1 MKGFYYLAI
10 LFIPFTVLGQIGLPI
25 QHSMRPKSNLV
36 VNYDFSK
43 PASFTRGNTFATNIA
58 ASGNASVVNAPIF
71 MNSLGF
77 IELDG
82 VNEYLVTPNVRPYFK
97 SVNSSVQKSF
107 TMSLWVYPSALNGV
121 IVSELDSQT
130 PSSGFHATN
139 IEIVNGFIK
148 YRVWDSPIITS
159 SLALNLN
166 RWYHIAMVY
175 NGTAVKAYLNG
186 VLQGTQSAARDIPS
200 IAQNYAIGASETTYM
215 GSGGYGKFNL
225 AQFKLYNLPL
235 TDLEI
240 LQEYLARKDEFDYT
254 IHSPSTNTNPTYWS
268 VSSAWNSET
277 TFSQQHYTPWINN
290 TTLGWAAGTND
301 ANQSITLSYDAP
313 TTIKGI
319 VTQGR
324 ANNGGQWVTKA
335 HIETSPNGAA
345 PWTRVLSNALLNT
358 NSTDDVR
365 VLFPTPVFAKAV
377 RVLPV
382 EWNSG
387 GHITMRLGLLLT
399 PLDIT
404 TSNLTL
410 YYNPALTESYSGS
423 GNAINDLAGNGT
435 TATLYNAPSHNA
447 ATGFTFNGSNQYATI
462 PSVAGVTN
470 FTNTQQYSVEIWFRP
485 SNGQVNA
492 GEAELFEKWNQN
504 NESRYPFVFRYN
516 EGTSSMFVACYD
528 GVNFRNVTASGFPVN
543 TWKQVVGVFN
553 FVTNTLT
560 MYRDGVSV
568 GSTSISGMTQVS
580 NTSPIAIGTRLGTGG
595 SISPAIMYKGNVGI
609 IRMYNKPLTAAEVL
623 NNFNTTK
630 GTYGL

>member
-1 MKGFYYLAI
+1 MKKILYLVLLLVHCAAI
-10 LFIPFTVLGQIGLPI
+10 GQIGLPI
-25 QHSMRPKSNLV
+25 QQSVLPKNSLV

-43 PASFTRGNTFATNIA
+43 PASFTRGNSFVTSIA
-58 ASGNASVVNAPIF
+58 ASGNGSVVNAPIF

-107 TMSLWVYPSALNGV
+107 TMSLWLYPTALNGV

-159 SLALNLN
+159 SLALSLN

-175 NGTAVKAYLNG
+175 NGTSVKAYLNG
-186 VLQGTQSAARDIPS
+186 VLQGTQTAARDIS
-200 IAQNYAIGASETTYM
+200 NIAQNYAIGASETTNM
-215 GSGGYGKFNL
+215 GSGAYGKFNL

-235 TDLEI
+235 SDVDI

-254 IHSPSTNTNPTYWS
+254 IHSPATNTNPTYWS
-268 VSSAWNSET
+268 VSSVWNSET
-277 TFSQQHYTPWINN
+277 TFNQPHYTPWLNN
-290 TTLGWAAGTND
+290 TTLGWAALYYDT
-301 ANQSITLSYDAP
+301 NQSITLSYDAP

-324 ANNGGQWVTKA
+324 ANNGGQWVTTA

-345 PWTRVLSNALLNT
+345 PWTRVLSNATLNS
-358 NSTDDVR
+358 NSVDDVR
-365 VLFPTPVFAKAV
+365 ILFPAPVFAKAV

-382 EWNSG
+382 EWNN
-387 GHITMRLGLLLT
+387 HITMRLGLLLK

-410 YYNPALTESYSGS
+410 YYNHALTESYSGS

-435 TATLYNAPSHNA
+435 TATLYNAPAYNA
-447 ATGFTFNGSNQYATI
+447 ATGFSFNGSNQYATI
-462 PSVAGVTN
+462 PSVNGLTN

-492 GEAELFEKWNQN
+492 GEAELLEKWNLN

-516 EGTSSMFVACYD
+516 ESTNSMFAACYD
-528 GVNFRNVTASGFPVN
+528 GVNFRSVSASGFPVN

-553 FVTNTLT
+553 FVSNTLT
-560 MYRDGVSV
+560 LYRDGVSV

-580 NTSPIAIGTRLGTGG
+580 NTSPVTIGTRLGTGG
-595 SISPAIMYKGNVGI
+595 TISSGIMYKGNVGI

>member
-1 MKGFYYLAI
+1 MKKILYLVLLLVHCAAI
-10 LFIPFTVLGQIGLPI
+10 GQIGLPI
-25 QHSMRPKSNLV
+25 QQSMLPKNSLV

-43 PASFTRGNTFATNIA
+43 SASFTRGNSFVTNIA
-58 ASGNASVVNAPIF
+58 ASGNALVVNAPIF

-77 IELDG
+77 VSLDG
-82 VNEYLVTPNVRPYFK
+82 VNQYVMTPNLRPFFK
-97 SVNSSVQKSF
+97 SANASAQKSF
-107 TMSLWVYPSALNGV
+107 TISLWVYPTASNGV
-121 IVSELDSQT
+121 IVSEQESQT
-130 PSSGFHATN
+130 LNSGFFTSN
-139 IEIVNGFIK
+139 IELVNSIIK
-148 YRVWDSPIITS
+148 YKVWNGTEILS
-159 SLALNLN
+159 SAIALN
-166 RWYHIAMVY
+166 RWYHISMVY
-175 NGTAVKAYLNG
+175 NGTSVKGYLNG
-186 VLQGTQSAARDIPS
+186 LLIGTQAYDRTLPPAG
-200 IAQNYAIGASETTYM
+200 QFYGIGAQSTTSM
-215 GSGGYGKFNL
+215 GSGAFGKFNL

-235 TDLEI
+235 RDVDI
-240 LQEYLARKDEFDYT
+240 LQEYLARKDEFDYS
-254 IHSPSTNTNPTYWS
+254 IHSPATNANPTYWS
-268 VSSAWNSET
+268 ISSAWNSEN
-277 TFSQQHYTPWINN
+277 TFGQLHYTPWLNN
-290 TTLGWAAGTND
+290 TTLGWAAGVND

-387 GHITMRLGLLLT
+387 GHITMRLGLLLK

-492 GEAELFEKWNQN
+492 GEAELLEKWNLN

-516 EGTSSMFVACYD
+516 ESTNSMFAACYD
-528 GVNFRNVTASGFPVN
+528 GVNFRSVSASGFPVN

-553 FVTNTLT
+553 FVSNTLT
-560 MYRDGVSV
+560 LYRDGVSV

-580 NTSPIAIGTRLGTGG
+580 NTSPVTIGTRLGTGG
-595 SISPAIMYKGNVGI
+595 TISPAIMYKGNVGI

>member
-10 LFIPFTVLGQIGLPI
+10 LCIPFTALGQIGLPI
-25 QHSMRPKSNLV
+25 QQSIRPKSNLV

-43 PASFTRGNTFATNIA
+43 PASFTRGNSVATNIA

-82 VNEYLVTPNVRPYFK
+82 VNEYIMTPNLRPFFK
-97 SVNSSVQKSF
+97 SVNASAQKSF
-107 TMSLWVYPSALNGV
+107 TMSLWIYPTALNGV

-186 VLQGTQSAARDIPS
+186 VLQGTQTAARDIPS

-254 IHSPSTNTNPTYWS
+254 IHSPSSNANPTYWS
-268 VSSAWNSET
+268 VSSAWNGET

-290 TTLGWAAGTND
+290 ITLGWAAGAND

-324 ANNGGQWVTKA
+324 ANNGGQWVTTA
-335 HIETSPNGAA
+335 HIETSPNGVA
-345 PWTRVLSNALLNT
+345 PWTRVISNATLNS
-358 NSTDDVR
+358 NSIDDAR

-377 RVLPV
+377 RILPV
-382 EWNSG
+382 GWIN
-387 GHITMRLGLLLT
+387 HITMRLGLLLK
-399 PLDIT
+399 PIDFT
-404 TSNLTL
+404 TNNLIL
-410 YYNPALTESYSGS
+410 YYNPAMTESYSGTGTTVNDIS
-423 GNAINDLAGNGT
+423 GNGMNGT
-435 TATLYNAPSHNA
+435 LSNVTTSATA
-447 ATGFTFNGSNQYATI
+447 FTFNGSNSQVSIPDNAILEPGTGNWTIEVWFKPTVVSGTLLGKYNNGGNTANISYALRMGANYI
-462 PSVAGVTN
+462 RAD
-470 FTNTQQYSVEIWFRP
+470 F
-485 SNGQVNA
+485 SNGST
-492 GEAELFEKWNQN
+492 GF
-504 NESRYPFVFRYN
+504 
-516 EGTSSMFVACYD
+516 TSDNY
-528 GVNFRNVTASGFPVN
+528 
-543 TWKQVVGVFN
+543 
-553 FVTNTLT
+553 TLT
-560 MYRDGVSV
+560 PNNWVQMVYVWNKTNNVLYTYSNGVIKQ
-568 GSTSISGMTQVS
+568 TKTITISGILNSITNLFLGSYNGGEYPQYF
-580 NTSPIAIGTRLGTGG
+580 NGQIG
-595 SISPAIMYKGNVGI
+595 VV
-609 IRMYNKPLTAAEVL
+609 RMYNKPLTDSEVL

-630 GTYGL
+630 ATYGL

>member
-10 LFIPFTVLGQIGLPI
+10 LFIPFTALGQIGLPI

-82 VNEYLVTPNVRPYFK
+82 VNEYLVTPNVKSYFK

-186 VLQGTQSAARDIPS
+186 VLQGTQTAARDIPI
-200 IAQNYAIGASETTYM
+200 IAQNYAIGASETTNM

-235 TDLEI
+235 TDSEI
-240 LQEYLARKDEFDYT
+240 LQEYLARKDEFDYA

-268 VSSAWNSET
+268 VSSAWNGET
-277 TFSQQHYTPWINN
+277 TFSQPHYTPWINN

-324 ANNGGQWVTKA
+324 ANNGGQWVTTA
-335 HIETSPNGAA
+335 HIETSPNGSA
-345 PWTRVLSNALLNT
+345 PWTRVISNATLNS
-358 NSTDDVR
+358 NSIDDAR

-377 RVLPV
+377 RILPV
-382 EWNSG
+382 GWIN
-387 GHITMRLGLLLT
+387 HITMRLGLLLK
-399 PLDIT
+399 PIDFT
-404 TSNLTL
+404 TNNLIL
-410 YYNPALTESYSGS
+410 YYNPAMTESYSGTGTTVNDIS
-423 GNAINDLAGNGT
+423 GNGMNGT
-435 TATLYNAPSHNA
+435 LSNVTTSATA
-447 ATGFTFNGSNQYATI
+447 FTFNGSNSQVSIPDNAVLEPGTGNWTIEVWFKPTVVSGTLLGKYNNGGNTANISYALRMGANNI
-462 PSVAGVTN
+462 RAD
-470 FTNTQQYSVEIWFRP
+470 F
-485 SNGQVNA
+485 SNGTT
-492 GEAELFEKWNQN
+492 GF
-504 NESRYPFVFRYN
+504 
-516 EGTSSMFVACYD
+516 TSDNY
-528 GVNFRNVTASGFPVN
+528 
-543 TWKQVVGVFN
+543 
-553 FVTNTLT
+553 TLT
-560 MYRDGVSV
+560 PNNWVQMVYVWNKTNNVLYTYSNGVIKQ
-568 GSTSISGMTQVS
+568 TKTITISGILNSITNLFLGSYNGGEYPQYF
-580 NTSPIAIGTRLGTGG
+580 NGQIG
-595 SISPAIMYKGNVGI
+595 VV
-609 IRMYNKPLTAAEVL
+609 RMYNKPLTDSEVL

-630 GTYGL
+630 ATYGL

>member
-82 VNEYLVTPNVRPYFK
+82 VNEYLVTPNVKSYFK

-186 VLQGTQSAARDIPS
+186 VLQGTQTAARDIPI
-200 IAQNYAIGASETTYM
+200 IAQNYAIGASETTNM

-235 TDLEI
+235 TDSEI
-240 LQEYLARKDEFDYT
+240 LQEYLARKDEFDYA

-268 VSSAWNSET
+268 VSSAWNGET

-324 ANNGGQWVTKA
+324 ANNGGQWVTTA
-335 HIETSPNGAA
+335 HIETSPNGLA
-345 PWTRVLSNALLNT
+345 PWTRVLSNATLNS
-358 NSTDDVR
+358 NSIDDAR

-377 RVLPV
+377 RILPV
-382 EWNSG
+382 GWIN
-387 GHITMRLGLLLT
+387 HITMRLGLLLK
-399 PLDIT
+399 PIDFT
-404 TSNLTL
+404 TNNLIL
-410 YYNPALTESYSGS
+410 YYNPAMTESYSGTGTTVNDIS
-423 GNAINDLAGNGT
+423 GNGMNGT
-435 TATLYNAPSHNA
+435 LSNVTTSATA
-447 ATGFTFNGSNQYATI
+447 FTFNGSNSQVSIPDNAVLEPGTGNWSIEVWFKPTVVSGTLLGKYNNGGNTANISYALRMGANYI
-462 PSVAGVTN
+462 RAD
-470 FTNTQQYSVEIWFRP
+470 F
-485 SNGQVNA
+485 SNGTT
-492 GEAELFEKWNQN
+492 GF
-504 NESRYPFVFRYN
+504 
-516 EGTSSMFVACYD
+516 TSDNY
-528 GVNFRNVTASGFPVN
+528 
-543 TWKQVVGVFN
+543 
-553 FVTNTLT
+553 TLT
-560 MYRDGVSV
+560 PNNWVQMVYVWNKTNNVLYTYSNGVIKQ
-568 GSTSISGMTQVS
+568 TKTITISGILNSITNLFLGSYNGGEYPQYF
-580 NTSPIAIGTRLGTGG
+580 NGQIG
-595 SISPAIMYKGNVGI
+595 VV
-609 IRMYNKPLTAAEVL
+609 RMYNKPLTDSEVL

-630 GTYGL
+630 ATYGL

>member
-10 LFIPFTVLGQIGLPI
+10 LFIPFTALGQIGLPI

-159 SLALNLN
+159 SLAVNLN
-166 RWYHIAMVY
+166 KWYHIAMVY

-186 VLQGTQSAARDIPS
+186 VLQGTQTAARDIPS

-268 VSSAWNSET
+268 VSSAWNGET

-324 ANNGGQWVTKA
+324 ANNGGQWVTTA
-335 HIETSPNGAA
+335 HIETSPNGVA
-345 PWTRVLSNALLNT
+345 PWTRVLSNATLNS
-358 NSTDDVR
+358 NSIDDVR

-377 RVLPV
+377 RILPV
-382 EWNSG
+382 GWNN
-387 GHITMRLGLLLT
+387 HITMRLGLLLK
-399 PLDIT
+399 PIDFT
-404 TSNLTL
+404 TNNLIL
-410 YYNPALTESYSGS
+410 YYNPAMTESYSGS
-423 GNAINDLAGNGT
+423 GTTVNDISGNGMNGTLSNVT
-435 TATLYNAPSHNA
+435 TSATA
-447 ATGFTFNGSNQYATI
+447 FTFNGSNSQVSIPDNAVLEPGTGNWTIEVWFKPTVVSGTLLGKYNNGGNTANISYALRMGANYI
-462 PSVAGVTN
+462 RAD
-470 FTNTQQYSVEIWFRP
+470 F
-485 SNGQVNA
+485 SNGTT
-492 GEAELFEKWNQN
+492 GF
-504 NESRYPFVFRYN
+504 
-516 EGTSSMFVACYD
+516 TSDNY
-528 GVNFRNVTASGFPVN
+528 
-543 TWKQVVGVFN
+543 
-553 FVTNTLT
+553 TLT
-560 MYRDGVSV
+560 PNNWVQMVYVWNKTNNVLYTYSNGVIKQ
-568 GSTSISGMTQVS
+568 TKTITISGILNSITNLFLGSYNGGEYPQYF
-580 NTSPIAIGTRLGTGG
+580 NGQIG
-595 SISPAIMYKGNVGI
+595 VV
-609 IRMYNKPLTAAEVL
+609 RMYNKPLTDSEVL

-630 GTYGL
+630 ATYGL

>member
-10 LFIPFTVLGQIGLPI
+10 LFIPFTALGQIGLPI

-82 VNEYLVTPNVRPYFK
+82 VNEYLVTPNVKSYFK

-186 VLQGTQSAARDIPS
+186 VLQGTQTAARDIPI

-235 TDLEI
+235 TDSEI
-240 LQEYLARKDEFDYT
+240 LQEYLARKDEFDYA

-268 VSSAWNSET
+268 VSSAWNGET

-290 TTLGWAAGTND
+290 STLGWAAGTND

-324 ANNGGQWVTKA
+324 ANNGGQWVTTA
-335 HIETSPNGAA
+335 HIETSPNGLA
-345 PWTRVLSNALLNT
+345 PWTRVLSNATLNS
-358 NSTDDVR
+358 NSIDDAR

-377 RVLPV
+377 RILPV
-382 EWNSG
+382 GWIN
-387 GHITMRLGLLLT
+387 HITMRLGLLLK
-399 PLDIT
+399 PIDFT
-404 TSNLTL
+404 TNNLIL
-410 YYNPALTESYSGS
+410 YYNPAMTESYSGTGTTVNDIS
-423 GNAINDLAGNGT
+423 GNGMNGT
-435 TATLYNAPSHNA
+435 LSNVTTSATA
-447 ATGFTFNGSNQYATI
+447 FTFNGSNSQVSIPDNAVLEPGTGNWTIEVWFKPTVVSGTLLGKYNNGGNTANISYALRMGANNI
-462 PSVAGVTN
+462 RAD
-470 FTNTQQYSVEIWFRP
+470 F
-485 SNGQVNA
+485 SNGTT
-492 GEAELFEKWNQN
+492 GF
-504 NESRYPFVFRYN
+504 
-516 EGTSSMFVACYD
+516 TSDNY
-528 GVNFRNVTASGFPVN
+528 
-543 TWKQVVGVFN
+543 
-553 FVTNTLT
+553 TLT
-560 MYRDGVSV
+560 PNNWVQMVYVWNKTNNVLYTYSNGVIKQ
-568 GSTSISGMTQVS
+568 TKTITISGILNSITNLFLGSYNGGEYPQYF
-580 NTSPIAIGTRLGTGG
+580 NGQIG
-595 SISPAIMYKGNVGI
+595 VV
-609 IRMYNKPLTAAEVL
+609 RMYNKPLTDSEVL

-630 GTYGL
+630 ATYGL

>member
-10 LFIPFTVLGQIGLPI
+10 LCIHFTALGQIGLPI
-25 QHSMRPKSNLV
+25 QQSLLPKNNLV

-43 PASFTRGNTFATNIA
+43 PASFTRGNAFVTNIA
-58 ASGNASVVNAPIF
+58 ASGNGSVVNAPIF

-107 TMSLWVYPSALNGV
+107 TMSLWVYPTALNGV

-148 YRVWDSPIITS
+148 YRVWDSPIITT

-175 NGTAVKAYLNG
+175 NGTSVKAYLNG
-186 VLQGTQSAARDIPS
+186 VLQGTQTAARDIPS

-215 GSGGYGKFNL
+215 GSGVYGKFNL

-235 TDLEI
+235 SDLDI
-240 LQEYLARKDEFDYT
+240 LQDYLARKDEFDYT

-268 VSSAWNSET
+268 VSSAWNGET

-290 TTLGWAAGTND
+290 ITLGWAAGAND

-324 ANNGGQWVTKA
+324 ANNGGQWVTTA
-335 HIETSPNGAA
+335 HIETSPNGVA
-345 PWTRVLSNALLNT
+345 PWTRVLSNATLNS
-358 NSTDDVR
+358 NSIDDAR

-377 RVLPV
+377 RILPV
-382 EWNSG
+382 GWIN
-387 GHITMRLGLLLT
+387 HITMRLGLLLK
-399 PLDIT
+399 PIDFT
-404 TSNLTL
+404 TNNLTL
-410 YYNPALTESYSGS
+410 YYNPAMTESYSGS
-423 GNAINDLAGNGT
+423 GNTVNDISGNGMNGTLSNVTT
-435 TATLYNAPSHNA
+435 TATA
-447 ATGFTFNGSNQYATI
+447 FTFNGSNSQVSIPDNAILEPGTGNWTI
-462 PSVAGVTN
+462 
-470 FTNTQQYSVEIWFRP
+470 EIWFKPTVLNGTVLGKYNNGGNTANISYALRMGANYIRADF
-485 SNGQVNA
+485 SNGSTGLVSDN
-492 GEAELFEKWNQN
+492 
-504 NESRYPFVFRYN
+504 Y
-516 EGTSSMFVACYD
+516 
-528 GVNFRNVTASGFPVN
+528 
-543 TWKQVVGVFN
+543 
-553 FVTNTLT
+553 TLT
-560 MYRDGVSV
+560 PNNWVQMVYVWNKTNNVLYTYSNGVLKQ
-568 GSTSISGMTQVS
+568 TKTITISGILNSSTNLFLGSYNGGEYAQYF
-580 NTSPIAIGTRLGTGG
+580 NGQIGVVRL
-595 SISPAIMYKGNVGI
+595 
-609 IRMYNKPLTAAEVL
+609 YNKPLTDSEVL

-630 GTYGL
+630 ATYGL

>member
-1 MKGFYYLAI
+1 MKGFHYLAI
-10 LFIPFTVLGQIGLPI
+10 LFIQYTALGQIGLPI
-25 QHSMRPKSNLV
+25 QQSMLPKNSLV

-43 PASFTRGNTFATNIA
+43 PASFTRGNSFVTSIA
-58 ASGNASVVNAPIF
+58 ASGNALVVNAPIF

-107 TMSLWVYPSALNGV
+107 TMSLWVYPTASNGV

-139 IEIVNGFIK
+139 IEIVNGNIK
-148 YRVWDSPIITS
+148 YRVWNSPIITS
-159 SLALNLN
+159 SFALNLN

-175 NGTAVKAYLNG
+175 NGTSVKAYLNG
-186 VLQGTQSAARDIPS
+186 VLQGTQTAARDIPN

-235 TDLEI
+235 SDLDI
-240 LQEYLARKDEFDYT
+240 LQEYLARKDEFDYS
-254 IHSPSTNTNPTYWS
+254 IHSPATNTNPIYWS

-277 TFSQQHYTPWINN
+277 TFNQLHYTPWLNN
-290 TTLGWAAGTND
+290 TTLGWAAGVND
-301 ANQSITLSYDAP
+301 ANQFITLSYDAP
-313 TTIKGI
+313 TTINGI

-324 ANNGGQWVTKA
+324 SNNGGQWVTKA

-345 PWTRVLSNALLNT
+345 PWTRILSNALLNT
-358 NSTDDVR
+358 NSIDDVR
-365 VLFPTPVFAKAV
+365 VLFPTPVYAKAV

-382 EWNSG
+382 EWNN
-387 GHITMRLGLLLT
+387 HITMRLGLLLK

-410 YYNPALTESYSGS
+410 YYNPAMTESYSGS

-435 TATLYNAPSHNA
+435 TATLYNAPAYNA
-447 ATGFTFNGSNQYATI
+447 ATGFSFNGSNQYATI

-492 GEAELFEKWNQN
+492 GEAELLEKWNLN

-516 EGTSSMFVACYD
+516 ESTNSMFAACYD
-528 GVNFRNVTASGFPVN
+528 GVNFRSVTASGFPVN

-553 FVTNTLT
+553 FVSNTLT
-560 MYRDGVSV
+560 LYRDGVSV

-580 NTSPIAIGTRLGTGG
+580 NTSPVTIGTRLGTGG
-595 SISPAIMYKGNVGI
+595 TISSGIMYKGNVGI

-623 NNFNTTK
+623 NNFNITK

>member
-10 LFIPFTVLGQIGLPI
+10 LCIQFTALGQIGLPI
-25 QHSMRPKSNLV
+25 QHSMLPKNSLV

-43 PASFTRGNTFATNIA
+43 PASFSRGNSVVTSIA

-82 VNEYLVTPNVRPYFK
+82 VNEYVMTPNLRPFFK
-97 SVNSSVQKSF
+97 SVNASAQKSF
-107 TMSLWVYPSALNGV
+107 TMSLWVYPTASNGV
-121 IVSELDSQT
+121 IISEHESQT
-130 PSSGFHATN
+130 LNSGFFTSN
-139 IEIVNGFIK
+139 IELVGGVIK
-148 YRVWDSPIITS
+148 YKVWDGTVIS
-159 SLALNLN
+159 SSAIALN

-175 NGTAVKAYLNG
+175 TGTSVKAYLNG
-186 VLQGTQSAARDIPS
+186 ILQGTQAYDRIIPP
-200 IAQNYAIGASETTYM
+200 AGQFYGIGAQSNTNM
-215 GSGGYGKFNL
+215 GSGVYGKFNL

-235 TDLEI
+235 TDSEI
-240 LQEYLARKDEFDYT
+240 LQDYLSRKDEFDYS

-268 VSSAWNSET
+268 VSSVWNSET
-277 TFSQQHYTPWINN
+277 TFNQQHYTPWLNN
-290 TTLGWAAGTND
+290 TTLGWAALYND
-301 ANQSITLSYDAP
+301 VNQSITLSYDAP

-324 ANNGGQWVTKA
+324 ANNGGQWVTTA

-345 PWTRVLSNALLNT
+345 PWTRILSNATLNT
-358 NSTDDVR
+358 NSVDDVR

-377 RVLPV
+377 RILPV
-382 EWNSG
+382 GWNN
-387 GHITMRLGLLLT
+387 HITMRLGLLLK
-399 PLDIT
+399 PIDIT

-435 TATLYNAPSHNA
+435 TATLYNSPAYNA

-485 SNGQVNA
+485 SNGQVNS
-492 GEAELFEKWNQN
+492 GEAELFEKWNLN

-528 GVNFRNVTASGFPVN
+528 GVNFRNVSASGFPVN

-560 MYRDGVSV
+560 IYRDGVSV

-580 NTSPIAIGTRLGTGG
+580 NTSPITIGTRLGTGG
-595 SISPAIMYKGNVGI
+595 SISPAIMYKGSVGI

>member
-10 LFIPFTVLGQIGLPI
+10 LFIPFTALGQIGLPI

-148 YRVWDSPIITS
+148 YRVWDSPIISS

-186 VLQGTQSAARDIPS
+186 ILQGTQTAARDIPS

-235 TDLEI
+235 TDSEI

-268 VSSAWNSET
+268 VSSAWNGET

-290 TTLGWAAGTND
+290 ITLGWAAGAND

-324 ANNGGQWVTKA
+324 ANNGGQWVTTA
-335 HIETSPNGAA
+335 HIETSPNGVA
-345 PWTRVLSNALLNT
+345 PWTRVISNATLNS
-358 NSTDDVR
+358 NSIDDAR

-377 RVLPV
+377 RILPV
-382 EWNSG
+382 GWNN
-387 GHITMRLGLLLT
+387 HITMRLGLLLK
-399 PLDIT
+399 PIDFT
-404 TSNLTL
+404 TNNLIL
-410 YYNPALTESYSGS
+410 YYNPAMTESYSGTGTTVNDIS
-423 GNAINDLAGNGT
+423 GNGMNGT
-435 TATLYNAPSHNA
+435 LSNVTTSATA
-447 ATGFTFNGSNQYATI
+447 FTFNGSNSQVSIPDNAVLEPGTGNWTIEVWFKPTVVSGTLLGKYNNGGNTANISYALRMGANNI
-462 PSVAGVTN
+462 RAD
-470 FTNTQQYSVEIWFRP
+470 F
-485 SNGQVNA
+485 SNGST
-492 GEAELFEKWNQN
+492 GF
-504 NESRYPFVFRYN
+504 
-516 EGTSSMFVACYD
+516 TSDNY
-528 GVNFRNVTASGFPVN
+528 
-543 TWKQVVGVFN
+543 
-553 FVTNTLT
+553 TLT
-560 MYRDGVSV
+560 PNNWVQMVYVWNKTNNVLYTYSNGVIKQ
-568 GSTSISGMTQVS
+568 TKTITISGILNSITNLFLGSYNGGEYPQYF
-580 NTSPIAIGTRLGTGG
+580 NGQIG
-595 SISPAIMYKGNVGI
+595 VV
-609 IRMYNKPLTAAEVL
+609 RMYNKPLTDSEVL

-630 GTYGL
+630 ATYGL

>member
-1 MKGFYYLAI
+1 MKKILYLVLLLVHCAAI
-10 LFIPFTVLGQIGLPI
+10 GQIGLPI
-25 QHSMRPKSNLV
+25 QQSVLPKNSLV

-43 PASFTRGNTFATNIA
+43 SASFTRGNSFVTSIA

-71 MNSLGF
+71 INSLGF
-77 IELDG
+77 VSLDG
-82 VNEYLVTPNVRPYFK
+82 INEYVMTPNLRPYFK
-97 SVNSSVQKSF
+97 TVNASAQKSF
-107 TMSLWVYPSALNGV
+107 TMSLWIYPSALNGV
-121 IVSELDSQT
+121 IISEHDSQT
-130 PSSGFHATN
+130 LNTSYFTSN
-139 IEIVNGFIK
+139 IELVNGIIK
-148 YRVWDSPIITS
+148 YKVWDGTVIS
-159 SLALNLN
+159 SSAIALN

-175 NGTAVKAYLNG
+175 NGSAVRAYLNG
-186 VLQGTQSAARDIPS
+186 VLIGSQTYDRTLPPS
-200 IAQNYAIGASETTYM
+200 GQYYGIGSQTTTNM
-215 GSGGYGKFNL
+215 GSGAFGKFNL

-235 TDLEI
+235 SDLDI
-240 LQEYLARKDEFDYT
+240 LQEYLARKDEFDYS
-254 IHSPSTNTNPTYWS
+254 IHSPATNTNPTYWS

-277 TFSQQHYTPWINN
+277 TFNQQHYTPWLNN
-290 TTLGWAAGTND
+290 NTLGWAAGVND

-324 ANNGGQWVTKA
+324 SNNGGQWVTKA

-345 PWTRVLSNALLNT
+345 PWTRILTNALLNT
-358 NSTDDVR
+358 NSIDDVR

-382 EWNSG
+382 EWNN
-387 GHITMRLGLLLT
+387 HITMRLGLLLK

-492 GEAELFEKWNQN
+492 GEAELLEKWNLN

-516 EGTSSMFVACYD
+516 ESTNSMFAACYD
-528 GVNFRNVTASGFPVN
+528 GVNFRSVSASGFPVN

-553 FVTNTLT
+553 FVSNTLT
-560 MYRDGVSV
+560 LYRDGVSV

-580 NTSPIAIGTRLGTGG
+580 NTSPVTIGTRLGTGG
-595 SISPAIMYKGNVGI
+595 TISPAIMYKGNVGI

>member
-10 LFIPFTVLGQIGLPI
+10 LCIQFTALGQIGLPI
-25 QHSMRPKSNLV
+25 QQSMLPKNNLV

-43 PASFTRGNTFATNIA
+43 PASFTRGNAFVTNIS
-58 ASGNASVVNAPIF
+58 ASGNGSVVNAPIF

-107 TMSLWVYPSALNGV
+107 TMSLWLYPTALNGV

-148 YRVWDSPIITS
+148 YRVWDSPILTS

-175 NGTAVKAYLNG
+175 NGTSVKAYLNG
-186 VLQGTQSAARDIPS
+186 VLQGTQTAARDIPS

-235 TDLEI
+235 SDLDI
-240 LQEYLARKDEFDYT
+240 LQDYLARKDEFDYT

-268 VSSAWNSET
+268 VSSVWNGET
-277 TFSQQHYTPWINN
+277 TFGNLHYTPGINN

-301 ANQSITLSYDAP
+301 VNQSITLSYDAP

-324 ANNGGQWVTKA
+324 ANNGGQWVTTA

-345 PWTRVLSNALLNT
+345 PWTRVLSNATLNS
-358 NSTDDVR
+358 NSIDDAR

-377 RVLPV
+377 RILPV
-382 EWNSG
+382 GWIN
-387 GHITMRLGLLLT
+387 HITMRLGLLLK
-399 PLDIT
+399 PIDFT
-404 TSNLTL
+404 TNNLTL
-410 YYNPALTESYSGS
+410 YYNPAMTESYSGS
-423 GNAINDLAGNGT
+423 GNTVNDISGNGMNGTLSNVTT
-435 TATLYNAPSHNA
+435 TATA
-447 ATGFTFNGSNQYATI
+447 FTFNGSNSQVSIPDNAILEPGTGNWTIEVWFNPTVLNGTLLGKYNNGGASANISYALRMG
-462 PSVAGVTN
+462 SN
-470 FTNTQQYSVEIWFRP
+470 FIRADF
-485 SNGQVNA
+485 SNGST
-492 GEAELFEKWNQN
+492 GF
-504 NESRYPFVFRYN
+504 
-516 EGTSSMFVACYD
+516 TSDNY
-528 GVNFRNVTASGFPVN
+528 
-543 TWKQVVGVFN
+543 
-553 FVTNTLT
+553 TLT
-560 MYRDGVSV
+560 PNNWVQMVYVWNKTNNVLYTYSNGVLKQ
-568 GSTSISGMTQVS
+568 TKTITISGILNSSTNLFLGSYNGGEYAQYF
-580 NTSPIAIGTRLGTGG
+580 NGQIGVVRL
-595 SISPAIMYKGNVGI
+595 
-609 IRMYNKPLTAAEVL
+609 YNKPLTDSEVL
-623 NNFNTTK
+623 NNFNITK

>member
-1 MKGFYYLAI
+1 MKKILYLVLLLVHCAAI
-10 LFIPFTVLGQIGLPI
+10 GQIGLPI
-25 QHSMRPKSNLV
+25 QQSVLPKNSLV

-43 PASFTRGNTFATNIA
+43 STSFTRGSSFATSLA

-82 VNEYLVTPNVRPYFK
+82 VNEYIVTPNVRPFFK
-97 SVNSSVQKSF
+97 TVNASAQKSF
-107 TMSLWVYPSALNGV
+107 TMSLWIYPSALNGV

-139 IEIVNGFIK
+139 IEIVNGNIK
-148 YRVWDSPIITS
+148 YRVWNSSIITS
-159 SLALNLN
+159 SLALSLN

-175 NGTAVKAYLNG
+175 NGTSVKAYLNG
-186 VLQGTQSAARDIPS
+186 VLQGTQTAARDIPS

-235 TDLEI
+235 SDLDI
-240 LQEYLARKDEFDYT
+240 LQEYLARKDEFDYS
-254 IHSPSTNTNPTYWS
+254 IHSPATNTNPTYWS

-277 TFSQQHYTPWINN
+277 TFNQLHYTPWLNN
-290 TTLGWAAGTND
+290 TTLGWAAGVND
-301 ANQSITLSYDAP
+301 ANQFITLSYDAP

-324 ANNGGQWVTKA
+324 ANNGGQWVSKA
-335 HIETSPNGAA
+335 HIETSPNGSA
-345 PWTRVLSNALLNT
+345 PWTRVISNALLNT
-358 NSTDDVR
+358 NSVDDVR
-365 VLFPTPVFAKAV
+365 ILFPTHGFAKTV

-382 EWNSG
+382 EWTN
-387 GHITMRLGLLLT
+387 HITMRLGLLLK
-399 PLDIT
+399 PLEYT

-435 TATLYNAPSHNA
+435 TATLYNSPAYNA
-447 ATGFTFNGSNQYATI
+447 ATGFAFNGTNQYATI

-492 GEAELFEKWNQN
+492 GEAELLEKWNLN

-516 EGTSSMFVACYD
+516 ESTSSLFVACYD
-528 GVNFRNVTASGFPVN
+528 GPNFKSVTASGFPVN
-543 TWKQVVGVFN
+543 TWKQAVGVFD

-560 MYRDGVSV
+560 MYRDGVAV
-568 GSTSISGMTQVS
+568 GTTSISGMGQVS
-580 NTSPIAIGTRLGTGG
+580 NTSPITIGTRLNTGG
-595 SISPAIMYKGNVGI
+595 TTSPGIMYKGNVGI

-623 NNFNTTK
+623 NNFNITK

>member
-1 MKGFYYLAI
+1 
-10 LFIPFTVLGQIGLPI
+10 
-25 QHSMRPKSNLV
+25 
-36 VNYDFSK
+36 
-43 PASFTRGNTFATNIA
+43 
-58 ASGNASVVNAPIF
+58 

-77 IELDG
+77 VALDG
-82 VNEYLVTPNVRPYFK
+82 VNQYLITPNLRTYFK

-107 TMSLWVYPSALNGV
+107 TMSLWVYPTASNGV
-121 IVSELDSQT
+121 IISEHDSQVLN
-130 PSSGFHATN
+130 SGYFTSN
-139 IEIVNGFIK
+139 IELVGGLIK
-148 YRVWDSPIITS
+148 YKVWDGTIVS
-159 SLALNLN
+159 SSAIALN

-175 NGTAVKAYLNG
+175 NGTSLKAYLNG
-186 VLQGTQSAARDIPS
+186 ILLGSQTYDRTIPVS
-200 IAQNYAIGASETTYM
+200 NQNYGIGSQSNTNM
-215 GSGGYGKFNL
+215 GSGAFGKFNL

-235 TDLEI
+235 SDLDI
-240 LQEYLARKDEFDYT
+240 LQEYLTRKDEFDYT
-254 IHSPSTNTNPTYWS
+254 IHSPSTNTNPIYWS
-268 VSSAWNSET
+268 VSSAWNGET

-324 ANNGGQWVTKA
+324 ANNGGQWVTTA
-335 HIETSPNGAA
+335 HIETSPNGSA
-345 PWTRVLSNALLNT
+345 PWTRVISNATLNS
-358 NSTDDVR
+358 NSIDDAR

-377 RVLPV
+377 RILPV
-382 EWNSG
+382 GWIN
-387 GHITMRLGLLLT
+387 HITMRLGLLLK
-399 PLDIT
+399 PIDYT

-410 YYNPALTESYSGS
+410 YYNPTMTESYSGT
-423 GNAINDLAGNGT
+423 GTTINDLAGNGT
-435 TATLYNAPSHNA
+435 TATLYNTPAYNA
-447 ATGFTFNGSNQYATI
+447 ATGFTFNGTNQYATI
-462 PSVAGVTN
+462 PSINGVTN
-470 FTNTQQYSVEIWFRP
+470 FTNTQQYSVEIWFKP
-485 SNGQVNA
+485 SNGQVNT

-580 NTSPIAIGTRLGTGG
+580 NTSPIAIGTRLATGG
-595 SISPAIMYKGNVGI
+595 AITPGIMYKGSVGI
-609 IRMYNKPLTAAEVL
+609 IRIYNKPLTAAEVL

>member
-10 LFIPFTVLGQIGLPI
+10 LCIQFTALAQIGLPI
-25 QHSMRPKSNLV
+25 QQSMLPKNNLV

-43 PASFTRGNTFATNIA
+43 PASFTRGNTFVTNIA
-58 ASGNASVVNAPIF
+58 ASGNGSVVNAPIF

-107 TMSLWVYPSALNGV
+107 TMSLWLYPTALNGV

-148 YRVWDSPIITS
+148 YRVWDSPILTS

-175 NGTAVKAYLNG
+175 NGTSVKAYLNG
-186 VLQGTQSAARDIPS
+186 VLQGTQTAARDIPS

-235 TDLEI
+235 SDLDI
-240 LQEYLARKDEFDYT
+240 LQDYLARKDEFDYT

-268 VSSAWNSET
+268 VSSVWNGET
-277 TFSQQHYTPWINN
+277 TFGNLHYTPWLNN
-290 TTLGWAAGTND
+290 TSLGWAALYYD
-301 ANQSITLSYDAP
+301 VNQSITLSYDAP

-324 ANNGGQWVTKA
+324 ANNGGQWVTTA

-345 PWTRVLSNALLNT
+345 PWTRILSNATLNT
-358 NSTDDVR
+358 NSVDDVR
-365 VLFPTPVFAKAV
+365 ILFPTPVFAKAV
-377 RVLPV
+377 KILPV
-382 EWNSG
+382 GWNN
-387 GHITMRLGLLLT
+387 HITMRLGLLLK
-399 PLDIT
+399 PIDFT
-404 TSNLTL
+404 TNNLTL
-410 YYNPALTESYSGS
+410 YYNPAMTESYSGS
-423 GNAINDLAGNGT
+423 GNTVNDISGNGMNGTLSNVTT
-435 TATLYNAPSHNA
+435 TATA
-447 ATGFTFNGSNQYATI
+447 FTFNGSNSQVSIPDNAILEPGTGNWTIEVWFKPTVLNGTVLGKYNNGGDTGNISYALRMG
-462 PSVAGVTN
+462 SN
-470 FTNTQQYSVEIWFRP
+470 FIRADF
-485 SNGQVNA
+485 SNGST
-492 GEAELFEKWNQN
+492 GF
-504 NESRYPFVFRYN
+504 
-516 EGTSSMFVACYD
+516 TSDNY
-528 GVNFRNVTASGFPVN
+528 
-543 TWKQVVGVFN
+543 
-553 FVTNTLT
+553 TLT
-560 MYRDGVSV
+560 PNNWVQMVYVWNKTNNVLYTYSNGVLKQ
-568 GSTSISGMTQVS
+568 TKTITISGILNSSTNLFLGSYNGGEYAQYF
-580 NTSPIAIGTRLGTGG
+580 NGQIGVVRL
-595 SISPAIMYKGNVGI
+595 
-609 IRMYNKPLTAAEVL
+609 YNKPLTAAEVL

>member
-10 LFIPFTVLGQIGLPI
+10 LFIPFTALGQIGLPI

-82 VNEYLVTPNVRPYFK
+82 VNEYLVTPNVKSYFK

-186 VLQGTQSAARDIPS
+186 VLQGTQTAARDIPI
-200 IAQNYAIGASETTYM
+200 IAQNYAIGASETTNM

-235 TDLEI
+235 TDSEI
-240 LQEYLARKDEFDYT
+240 LQEYLARKDEFDYA

-268 VSSAWNSET
+268 VSSAWNGET

-290 TTLGWAAGTND
+290 STLGWAAGTND

-324 ANNGGQWVTKA
+324 ANNGGQWVTTA

-345 PWTRVLSNALLNT
+345 PWTRVISNATLNS
-358 NSTDDVR
+358 NSIDDAR

-377 RVLPV
+377 RILPV
-382 EWNSG
+382 GWIN
-387 GHITMRLGLLLT
+387 HITMRLGLLLK
-399 PLDIT
+399 PIDFT
-404 TSNLTL
+404 TNNLIL
-410 YYNPALTESYSGS
+410 YYNPAMTESYSGTGTTVNDIS
-423 GNAINDLAGNGT
+423 GNGMNGT
-435 TATLYNAPSHNA
+435 LSNVTTSATA
-447 ATGFTFNGSNQYATI
+447 FTFNGSNSQVSIPDNAVLEPGTGNWTIEVWFKPTVVSGTLLGKYNNGGNTANISYALRMGANNI
-462 PSVAGVTN
+462 RAD
-470 FTNTQQYSVEIWFRP
+470 F
-485 SNGQVNA
+485 SNGTT
-492 GEAELFEKWNQN
+492 GF
-504 NESRYPFVFRYN
+504 
-516 EGTSSMFVACYD
+516 TSDNY
-528 GVNFRNVTASGFPVN
+528 
-543 TWKQVVGVFN
+543 
-553 FVTNTLT
+553 TLT
-560 MYRDGVSV
+560 PNNWVQMVYVWNKTNNVLYTYSNGVIKQ
-568 GSTSISGMTQVS
+568 TKTITISGILNSITNLFLGSYNGGEYPQYF
-580 NTSPIAIGTRLGTGG
+580 NGQIG
-595 SISPAIMYKGNVGI
+595 VV
-609 IRMYNKPLTAAEVL
+609 RMYNKPLTDSEVL

-630 GTYGL
+630 ATYGL

>member
-1 MKGFYYLAI
+1 MKKILYLVLLLVHCAAI
-10 LFIPFTVLGQIGLPI
+10 GQIGLPI
-25 QHSMRPKSNLV
+25 QQSVLPKNSLV

-43 PASFTRGNTFATNIA
+43 SASFTRGNSFVTSIA
-58 ASGNASVVNAPIF
+58 ASGNASIVNAPIF

-77 IELDG
+77 VSLDG
-82 VNEYLVTPNVRPYFK
+82 INEYVMTPNLRPYFK
-97 SVNSSVQKSF
+97 TVNASAQKSF
-107 TMSLWVYPSALNGV
+107 TMSLWIYPSALNGV
-121 IVSELDSQT
+121 IISEHDSQT
-130 PSSGFHATN
+130 LNTSYFTSN
-139 IEIVNGFIK
+139 IELVNGIIK
-148 YRVWDSPIITS
+148 YKVWDGTVIS
-159 SLALNLN
+159 SSAIALN

-175 NGTAVKAYLNG
+175 NGSAVKAYLNG
-186 VLQGTQSAARDIPS
+186 VLIGSQTYDRTLPPS
-200 IAQNYAIGASETTYM
+200 GQYYGIGSQTTTNM
-215 GSGGYGKFNL
+215 GSGAFGKFNL

-235 TDLEI
+235 SDLDI
-240 LQEYLARKDEFDYT
+240 LQEYLARKDEFDYS
-254 IHSPSTNTNPTYWS
+254 IHSPATNTNPTYWS

-277 TFSQQHYTPWINN
+277 TFNQQHYTPWLNN
-290 TTLGWAAGTND
+290 NTLGWAAGVND

-324 ANNGGQWVTKA
+324 SNNGGQWVTKA

-345 PWTRVLSNALLNT
+345 PWTRILTNALLNT
-358 NSTDDVR
+358 NSIDDVR

-382 EWNSG
+382 EWNN
-387 GHITMRLGLLLT
+387 HITMRLGLLLK

-492 GEAELFEKWNQN
+492 GEAELLEKWNLN

-516 EGTSSMFVACYD
+516 ESTNSMFAACYD
-528 GVNFRNVTASGFPVN
+528 GVNFRSVTASGFPVN

-553 FVTNTLT
+553 FVSNTLT
-560 MYRDGVSV
+560 LYRDGVSV

-580 NTSPIAIGTRLGTGG
+580 NTSPVTIGTRLGTGG
-595 SISPAIMYKGNVGI
+595 TISPAIMYKGNVGI

-623 NNFNTTK
+623 NNFNITK

>member
-1 MKGFYYLAI
+1 MKKILYLVLLLVHCAAI
-10 LFIPFTVLGQIGLPI
+10 GQIGLPI
-25 QHSMRPKSNLV
+25 QQSVLPKNSLV

-43 PASFTRGNTFATNIA
+43 SASFTRGNSFVTSIA

-77 IELDG
+77 VSLDG
-82 VNEYLVTPNVRPYFK
+82 INEYVMTPNLRPYFK
-97 SVNSSVQKSF
+97 TVNASAQKSF
-107 TMSLWVYPSALNGV
+107 TMSLWIYPSALNGV
-121 IVSELDSQT
+121 IISEHDSQT
-130 PSSGFHATN
+130 LNTSYFTSN
-139 IEIVNGFIK
+139 IELVNGIIK
-148 YRVWDSPIITS
+148 YKVWDGTVIS
-159 SLALNLN
+159 SSAIALN

-175 NGTAVKAYLNG
+175 NGSAVKAYLNG
-186 VLQGTQSAARDIPS
+186 VLIGSQTYDRTLPPS
-200 IAQNYAIGASETTYM
+200 GQYYGIGSQTTTNM
-215 GSGGYGKFNL
+215 GSGAFGKFNL

-235 TDLEI
+235 SDLDI
-240 LQEYLARKDEFDYT
+240 LQEYLARKDEFDYS
-254 IHSPSTNTNPTYWS
+254 IHSPATNTNPTYWS

-277 TFSQQHYTPWINN
+277 TFNQLHYTPWLNN
-290 TTLGWAAGTND
+290 TTLGWAAGVND

-324 ANNGGQWVTKA
+324 ANNVGQWVTKA
-335 HIETSPNGAA
+335 HIETSPNGLA
-345 PWTRVLSNALLNT
+345 PWTRVLSNAILNT

-382 EWNSG
+382 EWNN
-387 GHITMRLGLLLT
+387 HITMRLGLLLK
-399 PLDIT
+399 PLDII

-492 GEAELFEKWNQN
+492 GEAELLEKWNLN

-516 EGTSSMFVACYD
+516 ESTNSMFAACYD
-528 GVNFRNVTASGFPVN
+528 GVNFRSVSASGFPVN

-553 FVTNTLT
+553 FVSNTLT
-560 MYRDGVSV
+560 LYRDGVSV

-580 NTSPIAIGTRLGTGG
+580 NTSPVTIGTRLGTGG
-595 SISPAIMYKGNVGI
+595 TISPAIMYKGNVGI

-623 NNFNTTK
+623 NNFNITK

>member
-186 VLQGTQSAARDIPS
+186 VLQGTQTAARDIPI
-200 IAQNYAIGASETTYM
+200 IAQNYAIGASETTNM

-235 TDLEI
+235 TDSEI
-240 LQEYLARKDEFDYT
+240 LQEYLARKDEFDYA

-268 VSSAWNSET
+268 VSSAWNGET

-290 TTLGWAAGTND
+290 STLGWAAGTND

-324 ANNGGQWVTKA
+324 ANNGGQWVTTA
-335 HIETSPNGAA
+335 HIETSPNGSA
-345 PWTRVLSNALLNT
+345 PWTRVLSNATLNS
-358 NSTDDVR
+358 NSIDDAR

-377 RVLPV
+377 RILPV
-382 EWNSG
+382 GWIN
-387 GHITMRLGLLLT
+387 HITMRLGLLLK
-399 PLDIT
+399 PIDFT
-404 TSNLTL
+404 TNNLIL
-410 YYNPALTESYSGS
+410 YYNPAMTESYSGTGTTVNDIS
-423 GNAINDLAGNGT
+423 GNGMNGT
-435 TATLYNAPSHNA
+435 LSNVTTSATA
-447 ATGFTFNGSNQYATI
+447 FTFNGSNSQVSIPDNAVLEPGTGNWTIEVWFKPTVVSGTLLGKYNNGGNTANISYALRMGANYI
-462 PSVAGVTN
+462 RAD
-470 FTNTQQYSVEIWFRP
+470 F
-485 SNGQVNA
+485 SNGTT
-492 GEAELFEKWNQN
+492 GF
-504 NESRYPFVFRYN
+504 
-516 EGTSSMFVACYD
+516 TSDNY
-528 GVNFRNVTASGFPVN
+528 
-543 TWKQVVGVFN
+543 
-553 FVTNTLT
+553 TLT
-560 MYRDGVSV
+560 PNNWVQMVYVWNKTNNVLYTYSNGVIKQ
-568 GSTSISGMTQVS
+568 TKTITISGILNSITNLFLGSYNGGEYPQYF
-580 NTSPIAIGTRLGTGG
+580 NGQIG
-595 SISPAIMYKGNVGI
+595 VV
-609 IRMYNKPLTAAEVL
+609 RMYNKPLTDSEVL

-630 GTYGL
+630 ATYGL

>member
-1 MKGFYYLAI
+1 MKKILYLILLLVHCAAI
-10 LFIPFTVLGQIGLPI
+10 GQIGLPI
-25 QHSMRPKSNLV
+25 QQSVLPKNSLV

-43 PASFTRGNTFATNIA
+43 PASFSRGNSFVTNIA
-58 ASGNASVVNAPIF
+58 ASGNASVVNAPVF

-77 IELDG
+77 VSLDG
-82 VNEYLVTPNVRPYFK
+82 VNQYVMSPNLRPYFK
-97 SVNSSVQKSF
+97 TVNSSAQKSF
-107 TMSLWVYPSALNGV
+107 TMSLWVYPTASNGV
-121 IVSELDSQT
+121 IISEHDSQT
-130 PSSGFHATN
+130 LNSSYFTSN
-139 IEIVNGFIK
+139 IELIGGTIK
-148 YRVWDSPIITS
+148 YKVFEGTVIS
-159 SLALNLN
+159 SSVIALN
-166 RWYHIAMVY
+166 RWYHVAMVY
-175 NGTAVKAYLNG
+175 NGTSVKAYLNG
-186 VLQGTQSAARDIPS
+186 ILQGTQSYDRIIPP
-200 IAQNYAIGASETTYM
+200 AGQFYGIGSQTNSNM
-215 GSGGYGKFNL
+215 GSGAYGKFNL

-235 TDLEI
+235 SDLDI
-240 LQEYLARKDEFDYT
+240 LKEYLARKDEFDYS
-254 IHSPSTNTNPTYWS
+254 IHSPATNTNPTFWS

-277 TFSQQHYTPWINN
+277 TFNQQHYTPWLNN
-290 TTLGWAAGTND
+290 NTLGWAAGVND
-301 ANQSITLSYDAP
+301 ANQFITLSYDAP

-324 ANNGGQWVTKA
+324 SNNGGQWVTKA

-358 NSTDDVR
+358 NSIDDVR

-377 RVLPV
+377 KILPV
-382 EWNSG
+382 EWKN
-387 GHITMRLGLLLT
+387 HITMRLGLLLK
-399 PLDIT
+399 PLEYT

-410 YYNPALTESYSGS
+410 YYNPAMTESYSGS
-423 GNAINDLAGNGT
+423 GNTINDLAGNGT

-492 GEAELFEKWNQN
+492 GEAELLEKWNLN

-516 EGTSSMFVACYD
+516 ESTNSMFAACYD
-528 GVNFRNVTASGFPVN
+528 GVNFRSVSASGFPVN

-553 FVTNTLT
+553 FVSNTLT
-560 MYRDGVSV
+560 LYRDGISV
-568 GSTSISGMTQVS
+568 GSTSISGMSQVS
-580 NTSPIAIGTRLGTGG
+580 NTSPVTIGTRLGTGG
-595 SISPAIMYKGNVGI
+595 TISPGIMYKGNVGI
-609 IRMYNKPLTAAEVL
+609 IRMYNKPLTDAEVL

>member
-43 PASFTRGNTFATNIA
+43 PASFARGNSFATNIA

-186 VLQGTQSAARDIPS
+186 VLQGTQTAARDIPI
-200 IAQNYAIGASETTYM
+200 IAQNYAIGASETTNM

-240 LQEYLARKDEFDYT
+240 LQEYLARKDEFDYS

-268 VSSAWNSET
+268 VSSAWNGET
-277 TFSQQHYTPWINN
+277 TFSQPHYTPWINN

-324 ANNGGQWVTKA
+324 ANNGGQWVTTA
-335 HIETSPNGAA
+335 HIETSPNGLA
-345 PWTRVLSNALLNT
+345 PWTRVLSNATLNS
-358 NSTDDVR
+358 NSIDDAR

-377 RVLPV
+377 RILPV
-382 EWNSG
+382 GWIN
-387 GHITMRLGLLLT
+387 HITMRLGLLLK
-399 PLDIT
+399 PIDFT
-404 TSNLTL
+404 TNNLIL
-410 YYNPALTESYSGS
+410 YYNPAMTESYSGTGTTVNDIS
-423 GNAINDLAGNGT
+423 GNGMNGT
-435 TATLYNAPSHNA
+435 LSNVTTSATA
-447 ATGFTFNGSNQYATI
+447 FTFNGSNSQVSIPDNAVLEPGTGNWTIEVWFKPTVVSGTLLGKYNNGGNTANISYALRMGANYI
-462 PSVAGVTN
+462 RAD
-470 FTNTQQYSVEIWFRP
+470 F
-485 SNGQVNA
+485 SNGTT
-492 GEAELFEKWNQN
+492 GF
-504 NESRYPFVFRYN
+504 
-516 EGTSSMFVACYD
+516 TSDNY
-528 GVNFRNVTASGFPVN
+528 
-543 TWKQVVGVFN
+543 
-553 FVTNTLT
+553 TLT
-560 MYRDGVSV
+560 PNNWVQMVYVWNKTNNVLYTYSNGVIKQ
-568 GSTSISGMTQVS
+568 TKTITISGILNSITNLFLGSYNGGEYPQYF
-580 NTSPIAIGTRLGTGG
+580 NGQIG
-595 SISPAIMYKGNVGI
+595 VV
-609 IRMYNKPLTAAEVL
+609 RMYNKPLTDSEVL

-630 GTYGL
+630 ATYGL

>member
-43 PASFTRGNTFATNIA
+43 PASFTRGNSFATNIA

-186 VLQGTQSAARDIPS
+186 VLQGTQTAAREIPI

-235 TDLEI
+235 TDSEI

-268 VSSAWNSET
+268 VSSAWNGET

-290 TTLGWAAGTND
+290 TTLGWAAGAND

-324 ANNGGQWVTKA
+324 ANNGGQWVTTA

-345 PWTRVLSNALLNT
+345 PWTRILSNATLNT
-358 NSTDDVR
+358 NSVDDVR
-365 VLFPTPVFAKAV
+365 ILFPTPVFAKAV
-377 RVLPV
+377 RILPV
-382 EWNSG
+382 GWIN
-387 GHITMRLGLLLT
+387 HITMRLGLLLK
-399 PLDIT
+399 PVDFT

-410 YYNPALTESYSGS
+410 YYNPTMTESYSGT
-423 GNAINDLAGNGT
+423 GNTLKDLAGNGT
-435 TATLYNAPSHNA
+435 TATLYNAPTYNA
-447 ATGFTFNGSNQYATI
+447 ATGFTLNGSTQYGSI
-462 PSVAGVTN
+462 PSVNGITN

-485 SNGQVNA
+485 SNGQVNNI
-492 GEAELFEKWNQN
+492 EAELLEKWNLN

-516 EGTSSMFVACYD
+516 ESTSSLFAACYD
-528 GVNFRNVTASGFPVN
+528 GTNFRTVTASGIPVN
-543 TWKQVVGVFN
+543 TWKQVVGVFD
-553 FVTNTLT
+553 FVANTLT
-560 MYRDGVSV
+560 LYRNGVAV
-568 GSTSISGMTQVS
+568 GSTSISGMGQVS
-580 NTSPIAIGTRLGTGG
+580 NTSPVTIGSRLTTSNGPTTGIMFKG
-595 SISPAIMYKGNVGI
+595 SVGI

>member
-10 LFIPFTVLGQIGLPI
+10 LCIQFTALAQIGLPI
-25 QHSMRPKSNLV
+25 QQSMLPKNNLV

-43 PASFTRGNTFATNIA
+43 PASFTRGNVFVTNIA
-58 ASGNASVVNAPIF
+58 ASGNGSVVNAPIF
-71 MNSLGF
+71 MNSLGY

-107 TMSLWVYPSALNGV
+107 TMSLWLYPTALNGV

-148 YRVWDSPIITS
+148 YRVWDSPILTS

-175 NGTAVKAYLNG
+175 NGTSVKAYLNG
-186 VLQGTQSAARDIPS
+186 VLQGTQTAARDIPS

-215 GSGGYGKFNL
+215 GTGGYGKFNL

-235 TDLEI
+235 SDLDI
-240 LQEYLARKDEFDYT
+240 LQDYLARKDEFDYT

-268 VSSAWNSET
+268 VSSVWNGET
-277 TFSQQHYTPWINN
+277 TFSNLHYTPWLNN
-290 TTLGWAAGTND
+290 TFLGWAALYND
-301 ANQSITLSYDAP
+301 VNQSITLSYDAP

-324 ANNGGQWVTKA
+324 ANNGGQWVTTA

-345 PWTRVLSNALLNT
+345 PWTRVLSNATLNS
-358 NSTDDVR
+358 NSIDDAR

-377 RVLPV
+377 RILPV
-382 EWNSG
+382 GWIN
-387 GHITMRLGLLLT
+387 HITMRLGLLLK
-399 PLDIT
+399 PVDIT

-410 YYNPALTESYSGS
+410 YYNPTMTESYSGS
-423 GNAINDLAGNGT
+423 GNAINDLSGNGT
-435 TATLYNAPSHNA
+435 TATLYSAPAYNA
-447 ATGFTFNGSNQYATI
+447 ATGFTFNGTNQYATI
-462 PSVAGVTN
+462 PSVNGLTN
-470 FTNTQQYSVEIWFRP
+470 FTNTQQYSVEIWFKP
-485 SNGQVNA
+485 SNGQVNS
-492 GEAELFEKWNQN
+492 GEAELFEKWNLN

-516 EGTSSMFVACYD
+516 ESTSSMFVACYD

-560 MYRDGVSV
+560 MYRDGVVV
-568 GSTSISGMTQVS
+568 GTTSISGMTQVS
-580 NTSPIAIGTRLGTGG
+580 NTSPITIGTRLATGG
-595 SISPAIMYKGNVGI
+595 AISSGIMYKGNVGI

-623 NNFNTTK
+623 NNFNNTK

>member
-1 MKGFYYLAI
+1 MKKILYLVLLLVHCAAI
-10 LFIPFTVLGQIGLPI
+10 GQIGLPI
-25 QHSMRPKSNLV
+25 QQSVLPKNSLV

-43 PASFTRGNTFATNIA
+43 SASFTRGNSFVTNIA
-58 ASGNASVVNAPIF
+58 ASGNALVVNAPIF

-77 IELDG
+77 VSLDG
-82 VNEYLVTPNVRPYFK
+82 VNQYVMTPNLRPFFK
-97 SVNSSVQKSF
+97 SANASAQKSF
-107 TMSLWVYPSALNGV
+107 TISLWVYPTASNGV
-121 IVSELDSQT
+121 IVSEQESQT
-130 PSSGFHATN
+130 LNSGFFTSN
-139 IEIVNGFIK
+139 IELVNSIIK
-148 YRVWDSPIITS
+148 YKVWNGTEILS
-159 SLALNLN
+159 SAIALN

-175 NGTAVKAYLNG
+175 NGTSVKGYLNG
-186 VLQGTQSAARDIPS
+186 LLIGTQAYDRTLPPAG
-200 IAQNYAIGASETTYM
+200 QFYGIGAQSTTSM
-215 GSGGYGKFNL
+215 GSGAYGKFNL

-235 TDLEI
+235 RDVDI
-240 LQEYLARKDEFDYT
+240 LQEYLARKDEFDYS
-254 IHSPSTNTNPTYWS
+254 IHSPATNANPTYWS
-268 VSSAWNSET
+268 ISSAWNSEN
-277 TFSQQHYTPWINN
+277 TFGQLHYTPWLNN
-290 TTLGWAAGTND
+290 TTLGWAAGVND

-365 VLFPTPVFAKAV
+365 VLFPTPVYAKAV

-387 GHITMRLGLLLT
+387 GHITMRLGLLLK

-435 TATLYNAPSHNA
+435 TATLYNAPSHNT

-492 GEAELFEKWNQN
+492 GEAELLEKWNLN

-516 EGTSSMFVACYD
+516 ESTNSMFAACYD
-528 GVNFRNVTASGFPVN
+528 GVNFRSVSASGFPVN

-553 FVTNTLT
+553 FVSNTLT
-560 MYRDGVSV
+560 LYRDGVSV

-580 NTSPIAIGTRLGTGG
+580 NTSPVTIGTRLGTGG
-595 SISPAIMYKGNVGI
+595 TISPAIMYKGNVGI

>member
-1 MKGFYYLAI
+1 MKKILYLVLLLVHCAAI
-10 LFIPFTVLGQIGLPI
+10 GQIGLPI
-25 QHSMRPKSNLV
+25 QQSVLPKNSLV

-43 PASFTRGNTFATNIA
+43 PASFTRGNAFVTNIS
-58 ASGNASVVNAPIF
+58 ASGNGSVVNAPIF

-107 TMSLWVYPSALNGV
+107 TMSLWLYPTALNGV

-159 SLALNLN
+159 SLALSLN

-175 NGTAVKAYLNG
+175 NGTSVKAYLNG
-186 VLQGTQSAARDIPS
+186 VLQGTQTAARDIS
-200 IAQNYAIGASETTYM
+200 NIAQNYAIGASETTYM
-215 GSGGYGKFNL
+215 GSGAYGKFNL

-235 TDLEI
+235 SDLDI

-254 IHSPSTNTNPTYWS
+254 IHSPATNANPTYWS
-268 VSSAWNSET
+268 VSSVWSSET
-277 TFSQQHYTPWINN
+277 TFNQPHYTPWLNN
-290 TTLGWAAGTND
+290 TTLGWAALYND
-301 ANQSITLSYDAP
+301 TNQSITLSYDAP

-345 PWTRVLSNALLNT
+345 PWTRILSNALLNT
-358 NSTDDVR
+358 NSIDDVR
-365 VLFPTPVFAKAV
+365 VLFPTPVYAKAV

-382 EWNSG
+382 EWNN
-387 GHITMRLGLLLT
+387 HITMRLGLLLK
-399 PLDIT
+399 PIDIT

-435 TATLYNAPSHNA
+435 TATLYNAPAYNA
-447 ATGFTFNGSNQYATI
+447 ATGFSFNGSNQYATI
-462 PSVAGVTN
+462 PSVNGLTN

-492 GEAELFEKWNQN
+492 GEAELLEKWNLN

-516 EGTSSMFVACYD
+516 ESTNSMFTACYD
-528 GVNFRNVTASGFPVN
+528 GVNFRSVSASGFPVN

-553 FVTNTLT
+553 FVSNTLT
-560 MYRDGVSV
+560 LYRDGVAV

-580 NTSPIAIGTRLGTGG
+580 NTSPVTIGTRLGTGG
-595 SISPAIMYKGNVGI
+595 TISSGIMYKGNVGI

-623 NNFNTTK
+623 NNFNITK

>member
-1 MKGFYYLAI
+1 MKKILYLVLLLVHCAAI
-10 LFIPFTVLGQIGLPI
+10 GQIGLLI
-25 QHSMRPKSNLV
+25 QQSVLPKNSLV

-43 PASFTRGNTFATNIA
+43 SASFTRGNSFVTSIA

-77 IELDG
+77 VSLDG
-82 VNEYLVTPNVRPYFK
+82 INEYVMTPNLRPYFK
-97 SVNSSVQKSF
+97 TVNASAQKSF
-107 TMSLWVYPSALNGV
+107 TMSLWIYPSALNGV
-121 IVSELDSQT
+121 IISEHDSQT
-130 PSSGFHATN
+130 LNTSYFTSN
-139 IEIVNGFIK
+139 IELVNGIIK
-148 YRVWDSPIITS
+148 YKVWDGTVIS
-159 SLALNLN
+159 SSAIALN

-175 NGTAVKAYLNG
+175 NGSAVRAYLNG
-186 VLQGTQSAARDIPS
+186 VLIGSQTYDRTLPPS
-200 IAQNYAIGASETTYM
+200 GQYYGIGSQTTTNM
-215 GSGGYGKFNL
+215 GSGAFGKFNL

-235 TDLEI
+235 SDLDI
-240 LQEYLARKDEFDYT
+240 LQEYLARKDEFDYS
-254 IHSPSTNTNPTYWS
+254 IHSPATNTNPTYWS

-277 TFSQQHYTPWINN
+277 TFNQLHYTPWLNN
-290 TTLGWAAGTND
+290 TTLGWAAGVND

-324 ANNGGQWVTKA
+324 ANNVGQWVTKA
-335 HIETSPNGAA
+335 HIETSPNGLA
-345 PWTRVLSNALLNT
+345 PWTRVLSNAILNT

-382 EWNSG
+382 EWNN
-387 GHITMRLGLLLT
+387 HITMRLGLLLK
-399 PLDIT
+399 PLDII

-492 GEAELFEKWNQN
+492 GEAELLEKWNLN

-516 EGTSSMFVACYD
+516 ESTNSMFAACYD
-528 GVNFRNVTASGFPVN
+528 GVNFRSVTASGFPVN

-553 FVTNTLT
+553 FVSNTLT
-560 MYRDGVSV
+560 LYRDGVSV

-580 NTSPIAIGTRLGTGG
+580 NTSPVTIGTRLGTGG
-595 SISPAIMYKGNVGI
+595 TISPAIMYKGNVGI

-623 NNFNTTK
+623 NNFNITK

>member
-186 VLQGTQSAARDIPS
+186 VLQGTQTAARDIPS

-254 IHSPSTNTNPTYWS
+254 FHSPSTNTNPTYWS
-268 VSSAWNSET
+268 VSSAWNGET

-324 ANNGGQWVTKA
+324 ANNGGQWVTTA
-335 HIETSPNGAA
+335 HIETSPNGVA
-345 PWTRVLSNALLNT
+345 PWTRVLSNASLNS
-358 NSTDDVR
+358 NSIDDAR

-377 RVLPV
+377 RILPV
-382 EWNSG
+382 GWNN
-387 GHITMRLGLLLT
+387 HITMRLGLLLK
-399 PLDIT
+399 PIDFT
-404 TSNLTL
+404 TNNLIL
-410 YYNPALTESYSGS
+410 YYNPAMTESYSGTGTTVNDIS
-423 GNAINDLAGNGT
+423 GNGMNGT
-435 TATLYNAPSHNA
+435 LSNVTTSATA
-447 ATGFTFNGSNQYATI
+447 FTFNGSNSQVSIPDNAVLEPGTGNWTIEVWFKPTVVSGTLLGKYNNGGITANISYALRMGANYI
-462 PSVAGVTN
+462 RAD
-470 FTNTQQYSVEIWFRP
+470 F
-485 SNGQVNA
+485 SNGTT
-492 GEAELFEKWNQN
+492 GF
-504 NESRYPFVFRYN
+504 
-516 EGTSSMFVACYD
+516 TSDNY
-528 GVNFRNVTASGFPVN
+528 
-543 TWKQVVGVFN
+543 
-553 FVTNTLT
+553 TLT
-560 MYRDGVSV
+560 PNNWVQMVYVWNKTNNVLYTYSNGVIKQ
-568 GSTSISGMTQVS
+568 TKTITISGILNSITNLFLGSYNGGEYPQYF
-580 NTSPIAIGTRLGTGG
+580 NGQIG
-595 SISPAIMYKGNVGI
+595 VV
-609 IRMYNKPLTAAEVL
+609 RMYNKPLTDSEVL

-630 GTYGL
+630 ATYGL

>member
-1 MKGFYYLAI
+1 MKKILYLVLLLVHCAAI
-10 LFIPFTVLGQIGLPI
+10 GQIGLPI
-25 QHSMRPKSNLV
+25 QQSVLPKNSLV

-43 PASFTRGNTFATNIA
+43 SASFTRGNSFVTNIA
-58 ASGNASVVNAPIF
+58 ASGNALVVNAPIF

-77 IELDG
+77 VSLDG
-82 VNEYLVTPNVRPYFK
+82 VNQYVMTPNLRPFFK
-97 SVNSSVQKSF
+97 SANASAQKSF
-107 TMSLWVYPSALNGV
+107 TISLWVYPTASNGV
-121 IVSELDSQT
+121 IVSEQESQT
-130 PSSGFHATN
+130 LNSGFFTSN
-139 IEIVNGFIK
+139 IELVNSIIK
-148 YRVWDSPIITS
+148 YKVWNGTEILS
-159 SLALNLN
+159 SAIALN

-175 NGTAVKAYLNG
+175 NGTSVKGYLNG
-186 VLQGTQSAARDIPS
+186 LLIGTQAYDRTLPPAG
-200 IAQNYAIGASETTYM
+200 QFYGIGAQSTTSM
-215 GSGGYGKFNL
+215 GSGAYGKFNL

-235 TDLEI
+235 RDVDI
-240 LQEYLARKDEFDYT
+240 LQEYLARKDEFDYS
-254 IHSPSTNTNPTYWS
+254 IHSPATNANPTYWS
-268 VSSAWNSET
+268 ISSAWNSEN
-277 TFSQQHYTPWINN
+277 TFGQLHYTPWLNN
-290 TTLGWAAGTND
+290 TTLGWAAGVND

-365 VLFPTPVFAKAV
+365 VLFPTPVYAKAV

-387 GHITMRLGLLLT
+387 GHITMRLGLLLK

-435 TATLYNAPSHNA
+435 TATLYNAPSHNT

-492 GEAELFEKWNQN
+492 GEAELLEKWNLN

-516 EGTSSMFVACYD
+516 ESTNSMFAACYD
-528 GVNFRNVTASGFPVN
+528 GVNFRSVSASGFPVN

-553 FVTNTLT
+553 FVSNTLT
-560 MYRDGVSV
+560 LYRDGVSV

-580 NTSPIAIGTRLGTGG
+580 NTSPVTIGTRLGTGG
-595 SISPAIMYKGNVGI
+595 TISPAIMYKGNVGI

-623 NNFNTTK
+623 NNFNITK